1 MDIVIRAAI
10 AFLVVFAFTRLLGRR
25 ELAQMQPFDLIL
37 LVVVGDLIQQG
48 VTQNDLSV
56 TGLALV
62 IATVGLL
69 QVLVSYLSYRSRR
82 LRSVLGGEPLVIIDN
97 GRLIERN
104 MKRERLTADDVAEE
118 ARQSSISSFDE
129 VRWAVLE
136 VSGRISFI
144 KNQSQG
150 S

>member
-1 MDIVIRAAI
+1 
-10 AFLVVFAFTRLLGRR
+10 
-25 ELAQMQPFDLIL
+25 
-37 LVVVGDLIQQG
+37 
-48 VTQNDLSV
+48 
-56 TGLALV
+56 
-62 IATVGLL
+62 
-69 QVLVSYLSYRSRR
+69 
-82 LRSVLGGEPLVIIDN
+82 
-97 GRLIERN
+97 